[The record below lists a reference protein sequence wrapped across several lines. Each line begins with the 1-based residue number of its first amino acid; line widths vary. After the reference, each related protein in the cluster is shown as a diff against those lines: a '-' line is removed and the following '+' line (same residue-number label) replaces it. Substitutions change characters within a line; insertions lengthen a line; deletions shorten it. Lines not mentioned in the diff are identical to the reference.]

1 MFLCGMIGLV
11 SAVRRLALVGM
22 PCLMAFA
29 VLVACEVVQQG
40 TPTPEPAATPT
51 LEATATATLEPTT
64 TPTLEPTST
73 STPEPTRTPTP
84 EPTSTSTPEPTAT
97 PTPTNSPTAT
107 ATATDTPTLTPEP
120 TDTPTPEPTATST
133 PEPTATPTPGPLTSV
148 EVFDK
153 VSPSIVFIQTVVG
166 KGSGV
171 LIEGGHIVTN
181 AHVVWPYDTVRVVLP
196 DSSEFLEVP
205 VKALDL
211 LADLAVLGPIDVPT
225 RALALVDGE
234 SLPIGTETF
243 LIGYPGETEEFP
255 QPTIVRGLL
264 SRMRELESIGITLL
278 QTDAVMA
285 PGQSGGALVSDMGEV
300 IGITGL
306 AIINGTFG
314 VAASSADIL
323 PRVRQLIAGE
333 DPSQLG
339 DRSIRRAGAALSH
352 EIAIAEPWAQR
363 AYVVDEL
370 PGTEIE
376 IDFAGDSNGILTVY
390 DSFGRQLSYLES
402 GSAGVSVD
410 SFVIEYEGP
419 TFLVARRLAESPGNF
434 TLTGSHR
441 LIPIRDPDDYRQIRV
456 GESIRGNMDFPG
468 DIDQFR
474 IDLNRG
480 ETIEVAAS
488 SILVDT
494 ILTIYYLGAP
504 LEQIFVDHNRGGG
517 LFRQDS
523 KIVYRAPHEGS
534 YLVEVAA
541 AVVRTPGGYVMAV
554 EPASPGT
561 RLTRTT
567 RASQLQDSDAKSPSR
582 QPSDFGI
589 SELRAA
595 FAELPDAFQEIDPS
609 VWGYSIHNISVRD
622 HLSNLVLYYNDE
634 PFQLV
639 LAGSGDLTDL
649 ERINLDSD
657 FASGTLLDEIVR
669 EYLDAADEN
678 QQSLEILDSGVLQS
692 STVGAA
698 SFGVYLEVTFEGAQQ
713 RIELIMFRRGNLF
726 GIVYSHSLP
735 DAEPV
740 VSIEQLARMLDAKI
754 KEVILAR

>member
-1 MFLCGMIGLV
+1 M
-11 SAVRRLALVGM
+11 
-22 PCLMAFA
+22 
-29 VLVACEVVQQG
+29 
-40 TPTPEPAATPT
+40 
-51 LEATATATLEPTT
+51 
-64 TPTLEPTST
+64 
-73 STPEPTRTPTP
+73 
-84 EPTSTSTPEPTAT
+84 
-97 PTPTNSPTAT
+97 
-107 ATATDTPTLTPEP
+107 
-120 TDTPTPEPTATST
+120 
-133 PEPTATPTPGPLTSV
+133 
-148 EVFDK
+148 
-153 VSPSIVFIQTVVG
+153 
-166 KGSGV
+166 
-171 LIEGGHIVTN
+171 IEGGHVVTN
-181 AHVVWPYDTVRVVLP
+181 AHVVWPYESVRVVFP
-196 DSSEFLEVP
+196 DGSEFLEVP

-243 LIGYPGETEEFP
+243 SIGYPGETEEFP

-323 PRVRQLIAGE
+323 PRVRQIIAGE

-474 IDLNRG
+474 
-480 ETIEVAAS
+480 
-488 SILVDT
+488 
-494 ILTIYYLGAP
+494 
-504 LEQIFVDHNRGGG
+504 
-517 LFRQDS
+517 
-523 KIVYRAPHEGS
+523 
-534 YLVEVAA
+534 
-541 AVVRTPGGYVMAV
+541 
-554 EPASPGT
+554 
-561 RLTRTT
+561 
-567 RASQLQDSDAKSPSR
+567 
-582 QPSDFGI
+582 
-589 SELRAA
+589 
-595 FAELPDAFQEIDPS
+595 
-609 VWGYSIHNISVRD
+609 
-622 HLSNLVLYYNDE
+622 
-634 PFQLV
+634 
-639 LAGSGDLTDL
+639 
-649 ERINLDSD
+649 
-657 FASGTLLDEIVR
+657 
-669 EYLDAADEN
+669 
-678 QQSLEILDSGVLQS
+678 
-692 STVGAA
+692 
-698 SFGVYLEVTFEGAQQ
+698 
-713 RIELIMFRRGNLF
+713 
-726 GIVYSHSLP
+726 
-735 DAEPV
+735 
-740 VSIEQLARMLDAKI
+740 
-754 KEVILAR
+754 